1 VTILFLEVTGFDKF
15 TCTTPPSSPSFEAN
29 CSDDSTRIDSLF
41 LRAGLAIIVYLAT
54 AIVQY
59 LLNRLIISHFFY
71 SHPINNFIDLLSV
84 MNISLFTLS
93 HRGFGYYVHGKSVN
107 GRADTDMLD
116 LQQCLKRYEEAQT
129 GSRGLEPGED
139 LQTFELQIS
148 TRFRNEFD
156 KFYANLRALTLAG
169 AVQV

>member
-1 VTILFLEVTGFDKF
+1 
-15 TCTTPPSSPSFEAN
+15 
-29 CSDDSTRIDSLF
+29 
-41 LRAGLAIIVYLAT
+41 
-54 AIVQY
+54 
-59 LLNRLIISHFFY
+59 
-71 SHPINNFIDLLSV
+71 
-84 MNISLFTLS
+84 M
-93 HRGFGYYVHGKSVN
+93 N

-169 AVQV
+169 AVQVTVLYMLNCAL